1 MPNLFA
7 GKERKSMN
15 PTDICELKTEIL
27 KGQEVLATI
36 QSYFDA
42 NSAPGVFQKKDIKD
56 AVFLAE
62 IYVNY
67 YTAAETIFLR
77 ISQFL
82 ENHLSKDSWHRSLL
96 NKMRLE
102 IPGVRKAV
110 IRDET
115 YDVADE
121 LLRFRHFKRYYF
133 EFRYDWDRIEF
144 LGTEFKKLTQLLQQD
159 LKDYI
164 NFLDELA
171 QEAT

>member
-1 MPNLFA
+1 MPKSSA
-7 GKERKSMN
+7 AKGRKSMN
-15 PTDICELKTEIL
+15 QANISELKTEII
-27 KGQEVLATI
+27 KGQEVLTTI
-36 QSYFDA
+36 QSYFEAHSSPD
-42 NSAPGVFQKKDIKD
+42 VFQKQDIKD

-77 ISQFL
+77 ISQFF

-133 EFRYDWDRIEF
+133 EFRYDWDRIQF

-159 LKDYI
+159 LEDYI
-164 NFLDELA
+164 NFLEELA
-171 QEAT
+171 Q

>member
-1 MPNLFA
+1 
-7 GKERKSMN
+7 MN
-15 PTDICELKTEIL
+15 PEQINELKTEIL
-27 KGQEVLATI
+27 KGKEVLDNI
-36 QSYFDA
+36 QFYFEKYYV
-42 NSAPGVFQKKDIKD
+42 PEVFINEDIKD

-77 ISQFL
+77 ISQFF
-82 ENHLSKDSWHRSLL
+82 ENHLSKESWHRSLL

-110 IRDET
+110 IRDVT

-121 LLRFRHFKRYYF
+121 FLRFSYFKRYCF

-144 LGTEFKKLTQLLQQD
+144 LGKEFKKMIQFLDED
-159 LKDYI
+159 LKNYI
-164 NFLDELA
+164 RFLDELA
-171 QEAT
+171 SG